1 MMKKMTIFLIAI
13 ALLSCLAIGCGVKS
27 KVDITRKNNVAPGN
41 GKGNIEGASKGDVD
55 FEYFTFK
62 ESGMSAVED
71 VIAGYKTEDGVR
83 LVMGCEFYGREEGDL
98 EISREML
105 GGEDL
110 LKEVQHLLGEADIV
124 SWDGFA
130 GANPPDI
137 LDGTSF
143 TFECV
148 LSDGR
153 KISAHGSNNFPDS
166 YSKLHRA
173 LFEMLYQSVI
183 EDNRFSNKCYE
194 VTLPDKWIGAVDV
207 CYGIDYNAFYLNVEG
222 NTEVYLMRIDFS
234 DYEHLDDDDVIKLG
248 KLISKDTGEEIYLSV
263 YLYKSYM
270 PDGVGTKE
278 QQAVFETF
286 KDDLDNIIDSIHP
299 LEGYELVTQ

>member
-1 MMKKMTIFLIAI
+1 MKKMTIFLIVMAVVI
-13 ALLSCLAIGCGVKS
+13 CGLVGCGIKNNFE
-27 KVDITRKNNVAPGN
+27 ITRKNNIAPDN
-41 GKGNIEGASKGDVD
+41 GGTSSVKGDVD
-55 FEYFTFK
+55 FESFIFK
-62 ESGMSAVED
+62 ESGMAAVED
-71 VIAGYKTEDGVR
+71 VIAGYRTEDGIR
-83 LVMGCEFYGREEGDL
+83 LVMGCEYYAREDGKL
-98 EISREML
+98 QIAREIT

-110 LKEVQHLLGEADIV
+110 LKEVQHMLGEADII

-153 KISAHGSNNFPDS
+153 KISAHGSNNFPSS
-166 YSKLHRA
+166 YSKLHRG
-173 LFEMLYQSVI
+173 LYYMLYKATIDDAQ
-183 EDNRFSNKCYE
+183 FSNKCYE

-207 CYGIDYNAFYLNVEG
+207 WYGIDYNAFYLNVEG
-222 NTEVYLMRIDFS
+222 GSEVYLMRIDFS
-234 DYEHLDDDDVIKLG
+234 DYEHQDSEDEIKIG

-263 YLYKSYM
+263 YLYNYYM
-270 PDGVGTKE
+270 PEDAGTKE
-278 QQAVFETF
+278 QRTVYESF
-286 KDDLDNIIDSIHP
+286 KEDLDDIVASIHP